1 LEVASLDAMSV
12 GWHDRAVG
20 FLDRFGP
27 RYKPHAVVID
37 GVRGIW
43 SAANTRAG
51 LSLAGG
57 QVAVTDEY
65 LSFSPWD
72 LDETRKW
79 LFKLLS
85 EAGAPTWV
93 GKIDDLIT
101 KSRLLEPVAIPVAA
115 IGDVQ
120 MLNRASVLKPPTA
133 RIFFDGRQFD
143 VGIVSAPTSPNFS
156 GSNNEAFDHFLGVLA
171 EVRQSITAAAR

>member
-1 LEVASLDAMSV
+1 V
-12 GWHDRAVG
+12 GL
-20 FLDRFGP
+20 LDRFGP
-27 RYKPHAVVID
+27 RYKPHEVSIE

-43 SAANTRAG
+43 SAANTRGG

-57 QVAVTDEY
+57 QVAVTDAY

-85 EAGAPTWV
+85 MAGAPTWV

-115 IGDVQ
+115 IADVQ
-120 MLNRASVLKPPTA
+120 VLNRASVLRPPAA
-133 RIFFDGRQFD
+133 RIAFDGRQFD
-143 VGIVSAPTSPNFS
+143 VGIVSAPKSPNFS
-156 GSNNEAFDHFLGVLA
+156 GSNNEALDHFLQVLA
-171 EVRQSITAAAR
+171 DVRQRAPAVAQ